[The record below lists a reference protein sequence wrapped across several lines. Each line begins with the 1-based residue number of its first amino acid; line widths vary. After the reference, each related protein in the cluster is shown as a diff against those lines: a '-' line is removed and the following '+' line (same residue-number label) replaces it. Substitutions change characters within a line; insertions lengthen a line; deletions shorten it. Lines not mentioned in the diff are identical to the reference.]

1 MFISNR
7 IKTYNFSN
15 GICFKIDRVKGED
28 ETFDA
33 GKTLKEDDVHDGFSK
48 SDTNSEPAEFYG
60 RGRKRGHE
68 ETSEH
73 TNRRT
78 RKSVRFMISFR
89 TITRFKKEQKQ
100 QQQRN
105 IATQK

>member
-15 GICFKIDRVKGED
+15 GICFKIDRVQGED

-60 RGRKRGHE
+60 KVEKEDMRKLLSTLTEGLE
-68 ETSEH
+68 SQLD
-73 TNRRT
+73 
-78 RKSVRFMISFR
+78 S
-89 TITRFKKEQKQ
+89 
-100 QQQRN
+100 
-105 IATQK
+105 